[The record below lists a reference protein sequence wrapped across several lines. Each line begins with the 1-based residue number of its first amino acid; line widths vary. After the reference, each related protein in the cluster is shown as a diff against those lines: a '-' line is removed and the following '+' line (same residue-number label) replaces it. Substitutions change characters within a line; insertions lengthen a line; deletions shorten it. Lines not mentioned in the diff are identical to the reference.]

1 MAAKKRFSVYITE
14 SQPDL
19 SGQVPLR
26 AVLCPAVIVEGR
38 LWAQAIARSQGMPR
52 PAAPHAACLPAS
64 SDPGES
70 HGRHSGSRCRP
81 GGGLAAQSEDQQ
93 VFHQPCDSSY
103 ITLELPW
110 VLSDALKMSFAVRK
124 WPKPCATSMSPS
136 PWSWTPLLG
145 KRRVLGCDDGSP
157 PIPGWP
163 GAGFLGWRSESQ
175 S

>member
-1 MAAKKRFSVYITE
+1 MGGVGPPLTEVLGPQRILTHAYSRVVLRVLEAAVAAKKRFSVYITE

-64 SDPGES
+64 SHPGES

-81 GGGLAAQSEDQQ
+81 RGGPGSSVRGSAGLSSAA
-93 VFHQPCDSSY
+93 
-103 ITLELPW
+103 
-110 VLSDALKMSFAVRK
+110 
-124 WPKPCATSMSPS
+124 
-136 PWSWTPLLG
+136 
-145 KRRVLGCDDGSP
+145 
-157 PIPGWP
+157 
-163 GAGFLGWRSESQ
+163 
-175 S
+175 